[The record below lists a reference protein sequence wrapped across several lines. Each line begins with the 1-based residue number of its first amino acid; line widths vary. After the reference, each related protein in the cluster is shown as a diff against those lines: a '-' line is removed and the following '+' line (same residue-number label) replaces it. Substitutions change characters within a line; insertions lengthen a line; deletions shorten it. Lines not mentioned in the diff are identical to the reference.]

1 VLPYSAEPMIHVP
14 HSLSAWVKMLSILI
28 DHRQYRLRL
37 LQEQRAWIKQHRNP
51 DDWAVTREA
60 IYQSL
65 LPSVEAVA

>member
-1 VLPYSAEPMIHVP
+1 
-14 HSLSAWVKMLSILI
+14 MLSILI